1 MAALRWLFAIQLLSM
16 GAMEMSGPFWPLQ
29 LRALGDAPGGLAV
42 ASAVAYAG
50 PLVTAMLFTPVWGR
64 IGDRVGH
71 KPMLL
76 RALLALAATQ
86 LWLAFAGSATVVLAV
101 RLLQGA
107 LAGFI
112 AAAQAYG
119 AGIVARA
126 ERGALMARLQV
137 ATALGSMLGP
147 LAGGLAYS
155 AFGFA
160 AVNAIAAAIC
170 LACAACAA
178 RVLPAERREGNL
190 DGLSSRA
197 ASPAASRAS
206 SGLAPQSVAV
216 NNDALG
222 EAAGLRG
229 VVAGLLAG
237 IVLVQAGK
245 MMPQGFFSLYA
256 EQVLHA
262 APWLTGLCYGATAA
276 GLCLFAP
283 FWAKQFR
290 DKPRAWVLQRI
301 EWICWACAGIV
312 ALQAIGRSIA
322 LVLAVRLAWGIA
334 MAALLPVFYGLLSQ
348 ETCDAQ
354 QGRVL
359 GAGNSAA
366 KAGALLGAAAGGL
379 AMAWL
384 PLEHIF
390 WSVATLYMV
399 AALGMRVW
407 RGQAAAQPISA

>member
-50 PLVTAMLFTPVWGR
+50 PLVTAMLFTPLWGR

-86 LWLAFAGSATVVLAV
+86 LWLAYATSGTTVLLV

-119 AGIVARA
+119 AGIVPRA
-126 ERGALMARLQV
+126 ERGALMAQLQV
-137 ATALGSMLGP
+137 ATALGSVLGP
-147 LAGGLAYS
+147 LAGGLVFS
-155 AFGFA
+155 SFGFM
-160 AVNAIAAAIC
+160 AVNAAAATIC
-170 LACAACAA
+170 IACALCAA
-178 RVLPAERREGNL
+178 VVLPQQ
-190 DGLSSRA
+190 RA
-197 ASPAASRAS
+197 ADHAPATASRDAPAVAARAS
-206 SGLAPQSVAV
+206 
-216 NNDALG
+216 
-222 EAAGLRG
+222 AANGMG
-229 VVAGLLAG
+229 SVVAGLLAG

-262 APWLTGLCYGATAA
+262 PPWLTGLCYGATAV

-283 FWAKQFR
+283 FWAKHFKDR
-290 DKPRAWVLQRI
+290 PRAWVLQRI

-312 ALQAIGRSIA
+312 ALQAMGRSIA
-322 LVLAVRLAWGIA
+322 LVLAARLAWGIA
-334 MAALLPVFYGLLSQ
+334 MAALLPVFYALLSQ
-348 ETCDAQ
+348 EVDDRQ

-366 KAGALLGAAAGGL
+366 KAGALLGAGAGGL

-390 WSVATLYMV
+390 WSVAALYMV
-399 AALGMRVW
+399 AALGLRAW
-407 RGQAAAQPISA
+407 RGRAFVQPISA

>member
-50 PLVTAMLFTPVWGR
+50 PLVTAMLFTPLWGR

-86 LWLAFAGSATVVLAV
+86 LWLAYATSGTTVLLV

-119 AGIVARA
+119 AGIVPRA
-126 ERGALMARLQV
+126 ERGALMAQLQV
-137 ATALGSMLGP
+137 ATALGSVLGP
-147 LAGGLAYS
+147 LVGGLVFS
-155 AFGFA
+155 SFGFM
-160 AVNAIAAAIC
+160 AVNAAAATIC
-170 LACAACAA
+170 IACALCAA
-178 RVLPAERREGNL
+178 VVLPQQ
-190 DGLSSRA
+190 RA
-197 ASPAASRAS
+197 ADHAPAPASRDAPAGAARAS
-206 SGLAPQSVAV
+206 
-216 NNDALG
+216 
-222 EAAGLRG
+222 AANGMG
-229 VVAGLLAG
+229 SVVAGLLAG

-262 APWLTGLCYGATAA
+262 PPWLTGLCYGATAV

-283 FWAKQFR
+283 FWAKHFKDR
-290 DKPRAWVLQRI
+290 PRAWVLQRI

-312 ALQAIGRSIA
+312 ALQAMGRSIA
-322 LVLAVRLAWGIA
+322 LVLAARLAWGIA
-334 MAALLPVFYGLLSQ
+334 MAALLPVFYALLSQ
-348 ETCDAQ
+348 EVDDRQ

-366 KAGALLGAAAGGL
+366 KAGALLGAGAGGL

-390 WSVATLYMV
+390 WSVAALYMV
-399 AALGMRVW
+399 AALGLRAW
-407 RGQAAAQPISA
+407 RGRAFVQPISA

>member
-50 PLVTAMLFTPVWGR
+50 PLVTAMLFTPLWGR

-86 LWLAFAGSATVVLAV
+86 LWLAYAGSGIVVLLV

-119 AGIVARA
+119 AGIVPRA

-137 ATALGSMLGP
+137 ATALGSVLGP
-147 LAGGLAYS
+147 LAGGLLFS
-155 AFGFA
+155 SLGFTTVNVAA
-160 AVNAIAAAIC
+160 AVIC
-170 LACAACAA
+170 LACAVCAA
-178 RVLPAERREGNL
+178 LVLPVPLPAPVPLASAQDVAGTP
-190 DGLSSRA
+190 GVHVQA
-197 ASPAASRAS
+197 AV
-206 SGLAPQSVAV
+206 GM
-216 NNDALG
+216 G
-222 EAAGLRG
+222 K

-256 EQVLHA
+256 EQVLQA
-262 APWLTGLCYGATAA
+262 PPWLTGLCYGATAV

-283 FWAKQFR
+283 IWAKHFKGR
-290 DKPRAWVLQRI
+290 PREWVLHRI

-312 ALQAIGRSIA
+312 ALQAWGRSIV
-322 LVLAVRLAWGIA
+322 LVLAARLAWGIA

-348 ETCDAQ
+348 EVDDRQ

-390 WSVATLYMV
+390 WSVAALYAA
-399 AALGMRVW
+399 AALGMRAW
-407 RGQAAAQPISA
+407 RGRAIGQPVSA

>member
-1 MAALRWLFAIQLLSM
+1 MGALRWLFAIQLLSM

-29 LRALGDAPGGLAV
+29 LRALGDAPGGLAL

-50 PLVTAMLFTPVWGR
+50 PLVTAMLFTPWWGR

-86 LWLAFAGSATVVLAV
+86 LWLALATSGAVILGV

-119 AGIVARA
+119 AGIVPRA

-137 ATALGSMLGP
+137 ATALGSVLGP
-147 LAGGLAYS
+147 LVGGLVFS
-155 AFGFA
+155 TFGFA
-160 AVNAIAAAIC
+160 AVNAVAAAIC

-178 RVLPAERREGNL
+178 MTLPRPAIVPSCGAVLAEATH
-190 DGLSSRA
+190 A
-197 ASPAASRAS
+197 AT
-206 SGLAPQSVAV
+206 GM
-216 NNDALG
+216 
-222 EAAGLRG
+222 RG
-229 VVAGLLAG
+229 VMAGLLSG

-262 APWLTGLCYGATAA
+262 QPWLTGLCYGATAV

-283 FWAKQFR
+283 FWARQFK
-290 DKPRAWVLQRI
+290 DKAQEWVLQRI
-301 EWICWACAGIV
+301 EWICWACVGIV
-312 ALQAIGRSIA
+312 AVQATGRNIV
-322 LVLAVRLAWGIA
+322 LVLAARLAWGIA
-334 MAALLPVFYGLLSQ
+334 MAALLPVFYSLLSQ
-348 ETCDAQ
+348 AADDGQ

-390 WSVATLYMV
+390 WSVAALYAI
-399 AALGMRVW
+399 AALGVRAC
-407 RGQAAAQPISA
+407 RGWAVPQPISA

>member
-50 PLVTAMLFTPVWGR
+50 PLVTAMLFTPLWGR

-76 RALLALAATQ
+76 RALLALAVTQ
-86 LWLAFAGSATVVLAV
+86 LWLAFATSGAVVLLV

-119 AGIVARA
+119 AGIVPRT

-137 ATALGSMLGP
+137 ATALGSVLGP
-147 LAGGLAYS
+147 LAGGLLFS
-155 AFGFA
+155 SIGFT
-160 AVNAIAAAIC
+160 AVNAVAAVAC
-170 LACAACAA
+170 LACAVCAA
-178 RVLPAERREGNL
+178 MVLPAQPAG
-190 DGLSSRA
+190 A
-197 ASPAASRAS
+197 AQPQAPAAPDRAS
-206 SGLAPQSVAV
+206 CRSGLAGS
-216 NNDALG
+216 
-222 EAAGLRG
+222 

-262 APWLTGLCYGATAA
+262 PPWLTGLCYGATAV

-283 FWAKQFR
+283 VWARHFR
-290 DKPRAWVLQRI
+290 NKPRAWVLQRL

-312 ALQAIGRSIA
+312 ALQAIGRSVV
-322 LVLAVRLAWGIA
+322 LVLAARLAWGIC
-334 MAALLPVFYGLLSQ
+334 MAALLPVFYGLLSL
-348 ETCDAQ
+348 EAADEQ

-366 KAGALLGAAAGGL
+366 KAGALLGAGAGGL

-390 WSVATLYMV
+390 WSVAALYAV
-399 AALGMRVW
+399 AALAMRAW
-407 RGQAAAQPISA
+407 RARPAGDSRPQPISA

>member
-1 MAALRWLFAIQLLSM
+1 
-16 GAMEMSGPFWPLQ
+16 
-29 LRALGDAPGGLAV
+29 V
-42 ASAVAYAG
+42 
-50 PLVTAMLFTPVWGR
+50 GR

-86 LWLAFAGSATVVLAV
+86 LWLAYATSGTTVLLV

-119 AGIVARA
+119 AGIVPRA
-126 ERGALMARLQV
+126 ERGALMAQLQV
-137 ATALGSMLGP
+137 ATALGSVLGP
-147 LAGGLAYS
+147 LAGGLVFS
-155 AFGFA
+155 SFGFM
-160 AVNAIAAAIC
+160 AVNAAAATIC
-170 LACAACAA
+170 IACALCAA
-178 RVLPAERREGNL
+178 VVLPQQ
-190 DGLSSRA
+190 RA
-197 ASPAASRAS
+197 ADHAPATASRDAPAVAARAS
-206 SGLAPQSVAV
+206 
-216 NNDALG
+216 
-222 EAAGLRG
+222 AANGMG
-229 VVAGLLAG
+229 SVVAGLFAG

-256 EQVLHA
+256 EQILHA
-262 APWLTGLCYGATAA
+262 PPWLTGLCYGATAV

-283 FWAKQFR
+283 FWAKHFKDR
-290 DKPRAWVLQRI
+290 PRAWVLQRI

-312 ALQAIGRSIA
+312 ALQAMGRSIA
-322 LVLAVRLAWGIA
+322 LVLAARLAWGIA
-334 MAALLPVFYGLLSQ
+334 MAALLPVFYALLSQ
-348 ETCDAQ
+348 EVDDRQ

-366 KAGALLGAAAGGL
+366 KAGALLGAGAGGL

-390 WSVATLYMV
+390 WSVAALYMV
-399 AALGMRVW
+399 AALGLRAW
-407 RGQAAAQPISA
+407 RGRAFVQPISA

>member
-50 PLVTAMLFTPVWGR
+50 PLVTAMLFTPLWGR

-86 LWLAFAGSATVVLAV
+86 LWLAYATSGTTVLLV

-119 AGIVARA
+119 AGIVPRA
-126 ERGALMARLQV
+126 ERGALMAQLQV
-137 ATALGSMLGP
+137 ATALGSVLGP
-147 LAGGLAYS
+147 LVGGLVFS
-155 AFGFA
+155 SFGFM
-160 AVNAIAAAIC
+160 AVNAAAATIC
-170 LACAACAA
+170 IACALCAA
-178 RVLPAERREGNL
+178 VVLPQQ
-190 DGLSSRA
+190 RA
-197 ASPAASRAS
+197 ADHAPAPASRDAPAVAARAS
-206 SGLAPQSVAV
+206 
-216 NNDALG
+216 
-222 EAAGLRG
+222 AANGMG
-229 VVAGLLAG
+229 SVVAGLLAG

-262 APWLTGLCYGATAA
+262 PPWLTGLCYGATAV

-283 FWAKQFR
+283 FWAKHFKDR
-290 DKPRAWVLQRI
+290 PRAWVLQRI

-312 ALQAIGRSIA
+312 ALQAMGRSIA
-322 LVLAVRLAWGIA
+322 LVLAARLAWGIA
-334 MAALLPVFYGLLSQ
+334 MAALLPVFYALLSQ
-348 ETCDAQ
+348 EVDDRQ

-366 KAGALLGAAAGGL
+366 KAGALLGAGAGGL

-390 WSVATLYMV
+390 WSVAALYMV
-399 AALGMRVW
+399 AALGLRAW
-407 RGQAAAQPISA
+407 RGRAFVQPISA

>member
-29 LRALGDAPGGLAV
+29 LRALGDAPGGLAL

-50 PLVTAMLFTPVWGR
+50 PLVTAMLFTPLWGR
-64 IGDRVGH
+64 IGDRIGH

-76 RALLALAATQ
+76 RALLALAVTQ
-86 LWLAFAGSATVVLAV
+86 LWLAFAGSGAVVLAV

-119 AGIVARA
+119 AGIVPRS

-147 LAGGLAYS
+147 LAGGVVFS

-160 AVNAIAAAIC
+160 AVNGIAAAIC

-178 RVLPAERREGNL
+178 RVLPA
-190 DGLSSRA
+190 A
-197 ASPAASRAS
+197 QPAASRAS
-206 SGLAPQSVAV
+206 ASLAPQFSAAPTAGTTGPRSVA
-216 NNDALG
+216 
-222 EAAGLRG
+222 
-229 VVAGLLAG
+229 AGLLAS

-256 EQVLHA
+256 ERVLHA
-262 APWLTGLCYGATAA
+262 PPWLTGLCYGATAV

-283 FWAKQFR
+283 FWARQFR
-290 DKPRAWVLQRI
+290 GKPRDWVIQRI
-301 EWICWACAGIV
+301 EWLCWACAAIV
-312 ALQAIGRSIA
+312 AVQAVGRSIA
-322 LVLAVRLAWGIA
+322 LVLAVRLAWGVA

-348 ETCDAQ
+348 EACDAQ

-390 WSVATLYMV
+390 WSVATLYMI
-399 AALGMRVW
+399 AALGMRAW
-407 RGQAAAQPISA
+407 RGQASAQPISA

>member
-50 PLVTAMLFTPVWGR
+50 PLVTAMLFTPLWGR

-86 LWLAFAGSATVVLAV
+86 LWLAYATSGTTVLLV

-119 AGIVARA
+119 AGIVPRA
-126 ERGALMARLQV
+126 ERGALMAQLQV
-137 ATALGSMLGP
+137 ATALGSVLGP
-147 LAGGLAYS
+147 LVGGLVFS
-155 AFGFA
+155 SLGFM
-160 AVNAIAAAIC
+160 AVNAAAATIC
-170 LACAACAA
+170 VACALCAA
-178 RVLPAERREGNL
+178 VVLPQQ
-190 DGLSSRA
+190 RA
-197 ASPAASRAS
+197 ADHAPAPASRDAPAVAARAS
-206 SGLAPQSVAV
+206 
-216 NNDALG
+216 
-222 EAAGLRG
+222 AANGMG
-229 VVAGLLAG
+229 SVVAGLLAG

-262 APWLTGLCYGATAA
+262 PPWLTGLCYGATAV

-283 FWAKQFR
+283 FWAKHFKDR
-290 DKPRAWVLQRI
+290 PRAWVLQRI
-301 EWICWACAGIV
+301 EWLCWACAGIV
-312 ALQAIGRSIA
+312 ALQAMGRSIA
-322 LVLAVRLAWGIA
+322 LVLAARLAWGIA
-334 MAALLPVFYGLLSQ
+334 MAALLPVFYALLSQ
-348 ETCDAQ
+348 EVDDRQ

-366 KAGALLGAAAGGL
+366 KAGALLGAGAGGL

-390 WSVATLYMV
+390 WSVAALYMV
-399 AALGMRVW
+399 AALGLRAW
-407 RGQAAAQPISA
+407 RSRAFGQPISA

>member
-50 PLVTAMLFTPVWGR
+50 PLVTAMLFTPLWGG

-86 LWLAFAGSATVVLAV
+86 LWLAYATSGTTVLLV

-119 AGIVARA
+119 AGIVPRA
-126 ERGALMARLQV
+126 ERGALMAQLQV
-137 ATALGSMLGP
+137 ATALGSVLGP
-147 LAGGLAYS
+147 LAGGLVFS
-155 AFGFA
+155 SFGFM
-160 AVNAIAAAIC
+160 AVNAAAATIC
-170 LACAACAA
+170 IACALCAA
-178 RVLPAERREGNL
+178 VVLPQQ
-190 DGLSSRA
+190 RA
-197 ASPAASRAS
+197 ADHAPATASRDAPAVAARAS
-206 SGLAPQSVAV
+206 
-216 NNDALG
+216 
-222 EAAGLRG
+222 AANGMG
-229 VVAGLLAG
+229 SVVAGLLAG

-256 EQVLHA
+256 EQILHA
-262 APWLTGLCYGATAA
+262 PPWLTGLCYGATAV

-283 FWAKQFR
+283 FWAKHFKDR
-290 DKPRAWVLQRI
+290 PRAWVLQRI

-312 ALQAIGRSIA
+312 ALQAMGRSIA
-322 LVLAVRLAWGIA
+322 LVLAARLAWGIA
-334 MAALLPVFYGLLSQ
+334 MAALLPVFYALLSQ
-348 ETCDAQ
+348 EVDDRQ

-366 KAGALLGAAAGGL
+366 KAGALLGAGAGGL

-390 WSVATLYMV
+390 WSVAALYMV
-399 AALGMRVW
+399 AALGLRAW
-407 RGQAAAQPISA
+407 RGRAFVQPISA

>member
-50 PLVTAMLFTPVWGR
+50 PLVTAMLFTPLWGR

-86 LWLAFAGSATVVLAV
+86 LWLAYATSGTTVLLV

-119 AGIVARA
+119 AGIVPRA
-126 ERGALMARLQV
+126 ERGALMAQLQV
-137 ATALGSMLGP
+137 ATALGSVLGP
-147 LAGGLAYS
+147 LVGGLVFS
-155 AFGFA
+155 SFGFM
-160 AVNAIAAAIC
+160 AVNAAAATIC
-170 LACAACAA
+170 IACALCAA
-178 RVLPAERREGNL
+178 VVLPQQ
-190 DGLSSRA
+190 RA
-197 ASPAASRAS
+197 ADHAPAPASRDAPAVAARAS
-206 SGLAPQSVAV
+206 
-216 NNDALG
+216 
-222 EAAGLRG
+222 AANGMG
-229 VVAGLLAG
+229 SVVAGLLAG

-262 APWLTGLCYGATAA
+262 PPWLTGLCYGATAV

-283 FWAKQFR
+283 FWAKHFKDR
-290 DKPRAWVLQRI
+290 PRAWVLQRI

-312 ALQAIGRSIA
+312 ALQAMGRSIV
-322 LVLAVRLAWGIA
+322 LVLAARLAWGIA
-334 MAALLPVFYGLLSQ
+334 MAALLPVFYALLSQ
-348 ETCDAQ
+348 EVDDRQ

-366 KAGALLGAAAGGL
+366 KAGALLGAGAGGL

-390 WSVATLYMV
+390 WSVAALYMV
-399 AALGMRVW
+399 AALGLRAW
-407 RGQAAAQPISA
+407 RGRAFVQPISA

>member
-16 GAMEMSGPFWPLQ
+16 GALEMSGPFWPLQ
-29 LRALGDAPGGLAV
+29 LRALGDPPGGLAL

-50 PLVTAMLFTPVWGR
+50 PMVTAMLFTPLWGR

-71 KPMLL
+71 KAMLL

-86 LWLAFAGSATVVLAV
+86 LWLAYAGSGGVVLAV

-119 AGIVARA
+119 AGLVPRSG
-126 ERGALMARLQV
+126 RGGLMARLQV
-137 ATALGSMLGP
+137 ATALGSLLGP
-147 LAGGLAYS
+147 LAGGTLFS
-155 AFGFA
+155 IFGFS

-170 LACAACAA
+170 LACGLCAA
-178 RVLPAERREGNL
+178 LVLPVPP
-190 DGLSSRA
+190 SSAASLRA
-197 ASPAASRAS
+197 AHGPASTARAAASLSPPDAMQPVS
-206 SGLAPQSVAV
+206 SGGA
-216 NNDALG
+216 ALG
-222 EAAGLRG
+222 SAAR
-229 VVAGLLAG
+229 GLLAG

-256 EQVLHA
+256 EQILQA
-262 APWLTGLCYGATAA
+262 PPWLTGLCYGATAV
-276 GLCLFAP
+276 GLCLTAP
-283 FWAKQFR
+283 FWAGQFK
-290 DKPRAWVLQRI
+290 DKPLDWILQRI

-312 ALQAIGRSIA
+312 AVQALGRSIA
-322 LVLAVRLAWGIA
+322 LVLAARLAWGIA
-334 MAALLPVFYGLLSQ
+334 MAALLPVFYSLLSQ
-348 ETCDAQ
+348 AAPDSM
-354 QGRVL
+354 QGRAL

-366 KAGALLGAAAGGL
+366 KAGALLGAGAGGL

-390 WSVATLYMV
+390 WSVAVLYAV
-399 AALGMRVW
+399 AALGMRAW
-407 RGQAAAQPISA
+407 RGRSATRLISV

>member
-50 PLVTAMLFTPVWGR
+50 PLVTAMLFTPIWGR

-86 LWLAFAGSATVVLAV
+86 LWLAFAGSGVMVLAV

-119 AGIVARA
+119 AGIVPRA

-147 LAGGLAYS
+147 LAGGLVFS

-160 AVNAIAAAIC
+160 AVNGAASVIC

-178 RVLPAERREGNL
+178 YALPAARPAGGKSFE
-190 DGLSSRA
+190 
-197 ASPAASRAS
+197 ASPVVPSTM
-206 SGLAPQSVAV
+206 
-216 NNDALG
+216 
-222 EAAGLRG
+222 GLRS

-237 IVLVQAGK
+237 IVLVQAGR

-262 APWLTGLCYGATAA
+262 PPWLTGVCYGATAA

-283 FWAKQFR
+283 FWARQFKDR
-290 DKPRAWVLQRI
+290 PREWVLQRI
-301 EWICWACAGIV
+301 EWICWSCVAIV
-312 ALQAIGRSIA
+312 AVQAMGRSIVF
-322 LVLAVRLAWGIA
+322 VLAARLAWGIA
-334 MAALLPVFYGLLSQ
+334 MAALLPVFYSLLSQ
-348 ETCDAQ
+348 AADDGH

-390 WSVATLYMV
+390 WSVAVLYML
-399 AALGMRVW
+399 AALGMRAW
-407 RGQAAAQPISA
+407 RGRAPVRTISA

>member
-50 PLVTAMLFTPVWGR
+50 PLVTAMLFTPLWGR

-86 LWLAFAGSATVVLAV
+86 LWLAYAGSGIVVLLV

-119 AGIVARA
+119 AGIVPRA

-137 ATALGSMLGP
+137 ATALGSVLGP
-147 LAGGLAYS
+147 LAGGLLFS
-155 AFGFA
+155 SLGFTTVNVAA
-160 AVNAIAAAIC
+160 AVIC
-170 LACAACAA
+170 LACAVCAA
-178 RVLPAERREGNL
+178 LVLPVPLPAPVPLASAQDVAGTP
-190 DGLSSRA
+190 GVHVQA
-197 ASPAASRAS
+197 AV
-206 SGLAPQSVAV
+206 GM
-216 NNDALG
+216 G
-222 EAAGLRG
+222 K

-256 EQVLHA
+256 EQVLQA
-262 APWLTGLCYGATAA
+262 PPWLTGLCYGATAV

-283 FWAKQFR
+283 IWAKHFKGR
-290 DKPRAWVLQRI
+290 PREWVLHRI
-301 EWICWACAGIV
+301 EWICWGCAGIV
-312 ALQAIGRSIA
+312 ALQAWGRSIV
-322 LVLAVRLAWGIA
+322 LVLAARLAWGIA

-348 ETCDAQ
+348 EVDDRQ

-390 WSVATLYMV
+390 WSVAALYAA
-399 AALGMRVW
+399 AALGMRAW
-407 RGQAAAQPISA
+407 RGRAIGQPFSA

>member
-1 MAALRWLFAIQLLSM
+1 MATLRWLFAIQLLAM

-29 LRALGDAPGGLAV
+29 LRALGDAPGGLAL

-50 PLVTAMLFTPVWGR
+50 PLVTAMLFTPLWGR

-86 LWLAFAGSATVVLAV
+86 LWLAFASSGGVILAV

-119 AGIVARA
+119 AGIVPRA

-147 LAGGLAYS
+147 LVGGLVFS
-155 AFGFA
+155 VFGFA

-170 LACAACAA
+170 LACAAGAA
-178 RVLPAERREGNL
+178 RVLPTVRPKNAPSREP
-190 DGLSSRA
+190 
-197 ASPAASRAS
+197 SPAA
-206 SGLAPQSVAV
+206 PH
-216 NNDALG
+216 
-222 EAAGLRG
+222 AAAKLVPSNGMAMRG
-229 VVAGLLAG
+229 AVAGLLAG

-262 APWLTGLCYGATAA
+262 PPWLTGVCYGATAI

-283 FWAKQFR
+283 FWAKQFKN
-290 DKPRAWVLQRI
+290 KPREWVLQRI
-301 EWICWACAGIV
+301 EWICWACAAIV

-322 LVLAVRLAWGIA
+322 LVLAARLAWGIA

-348 ETCDAQ
+348 EADDAQ
-354 QGRVL
+354 QGRAL
-359 GAGNSAA
+359 AAGNSAA

-390 WSVATLYMV
+390 WSVAALYV
-399 AALGMRVW
+399 LAALIMRVW
-407 RGQAAAQPISA
+407 RGNVAFEAVAS

>member
-50 PLVTAMLFTPVWGR
+50 PLVTAMLFTPLWGR

-86 LWLAFAGSATVVLAV
+86 LWLAYATSGTTVLLV

-119 AGIVARA
+119 AGIVPRA
-126 ERGALMARLQV
+126 ERGALMAQLQV
-137 ATALGSMLGP
+137 ATALGSVLGP
-147 LAGGLAYS
+147 LVGGLVFS
-155 AFGFA
+155 SFGFM
-160 AVNAIAAAIC
+160 AVNAAAATIC
-170 LACAACAA
+170 IACALCAA
-178 RVLPAERREGNL
+178 VVLPQQ
-190 DGLSSRA
+190 RA
-197 ASPAASRAS
+197 ADHAPAPASRDAPAVATRAS
-206 SGLAPQSVAV
+206 
-216 NNDALG
+216 
-222 EAAGLRG
+222 AANGMG
-229 VVAGLLAG
+229 SVVAGLLAG

-262 APWLTGLCYGATAA
+262 PPWLTGLCYGATAV

-283 FWAKQFR
+283 FWAKHFKDR
-290 DKPRAWVLQRI
+290 PRAWVLQRI

-312 ALQAIGRSIA
+312 ALQAMGRSIV
-322 LVLAVRLAWGIA
+322 LVLAARLAWGIA
-334 MAALLPVFYGLLSQ
+334 MAALLPVFYALLSQ
-348 ETCDAQ
+348 EVDDRQ

-366 KAGALLGAAAGGL
+366 KAGALLGAGAGGL

-390 WSVATLYMV
+390 WSVAALYMV
-399 AALGMRVW
+399 AALGLRAW
-407 RGQAAAQPISA
+407 RGRAFVQPISA

>member
-50 PLVTAMLFTPVWGR
+50 PLVTAMLFTPLWGC

-86 LWLAFAGSATVVLAV
+86 LWLAYATSGTVVLLV

-119 AGIVARA
+119 AGIVPRV
-126 ERGALMARLQV
+126 ERGALMAQLQV
-137 ATALGSMLGP
+137 ATALGSVLGP
-147 LAGGLAYS
+147 LVGGLVFS
-155 AFGFA
+155 SLGFM
-160 AVNAIAAAIC
+160 AVNAAAATIC
-170 LACAACAA
+170 IACALCAA
-178 RVLPAERREGNL
+178 VVLPQQ
-190 DGLSSRA
+190 RA
-197 ASPAASRAS
+197 AGHATAPASRDAPAVAARAS
-206 SGLAPQSVAV
+206 DGNGMSS
-216 NNDALG
+216 
-222 EAAGLRG
+222 

-262 APWLTGLCYGATAA
+262 PPWLTGLCYGATAV

-283 FWAKQFR
+283 FWAKHFKDQ
-290 DKPRAWVLQRI
+290 PRAWVLHRI

-312 ALQAIGRSIA
+312 ALQAMGRSIA
-322 LVLAVRLAWGIA
+322 LVLAARLAWGIA
-334 MAALLPVFYGLLSQ
+334 MAALLPVFYALLSQ
-348 ETCDAQ
+348 EVDDTQ

-366 KAGALLGAAAGGL
+366 KAGALLGAGAGGL

-390 WSVATLYMV
+390 WSVAALYMV
-399 AALGMRVW
+399 AALGLRAW
-407 RGQAAAQPISA
+407 RGRAIGQPISA

>member
-29 LRALGDAPGGLAV
+29 LRALGDAPGGLAL

-50 PLVTAMLFTPVWGR
+50 PLVTAMLFTPLWGR

-86 LWLAFAGSATVVLAV
+86 FWLAFATSGVTVLAL

-119 AGIVARA
+119 AGIVQRPQ
-126 ERGALMARLQV
+126 RGELMARLQV
-137 ATALGSMLGP
+137 ATALGSVLGP
-147 LAGGLAYS
+147 LAGGMTYS

-160 AVNAIAAAIC
+160 TVNAVAAAIC
-170 LACAACAA
+170 LACAICAAAALPAPQQKACAQA
-178 RVLPAERREGNL
+178 VAPSG
-190 DGLSSRA
+190 
-197 ASPAASRAS
+197 PAAPKQL
-206 SGLAPQSVAV
+206 GGGGT
-216 NNDALG
+216 DARQ
-222 EAAGLRG
+222 AF
-229 VVAGLLAG
+229 VGLLAG
-237 IVLVQAGK
+237 IVLVQAGR

-262 APWLTGLCYGATAA
+262 PPWLTGLCYGTTAV
-276 GLCLFAP
+276 GLCMFAP
-283 FWAKQFR
+283 LWAKLFKGR
-290 DKPRAWVLQRI
+290 PEYWVLQRI
-301 EWICWACAGIV
+301 EWICFACAGIV
-312 ALQAIGRSIA
+312 AMQAMGRSIA
-322 LVLAVRLAWGIA
+322 LVLAARLAWGIA

-348 ETCDAQ
+348 AADDGL

-366 KAGALLGAAAGGL
+366 KAGALLGAGAGGL

-390 WSVATLYMV
+390 WSVAALYFV
-399 AALGMRVW
+399 AAFAIRAW
-407 RGQAAAQPISA
+407 RGKPAAVRAISV

>member
-50 PLVTAMLFTPVWGR
+50 PLVTAMLFTPLWGR

-86 LWLAFAGSATVVLAV
+86 LWLAYATSGTMVLLV

-119 AGIVARA
+119 AGIVPRA
-126 ERGALMARLQV
+126 ERGALMAQLQV
-137 ATALGSMLGP
+137 ATALGSVLGP
-147 LAGGLAYS
+147 LAGGLVFS
-155 AFGFA
+155 SFGFM
-160 AVNAIAAAIC
+160 AVNAAAATIC
-170 LACAACAA
+170 IACALCAA
-178 RVLPAERREGNL
+178 VVLPQQ
-190 DGLSSRA
+190 RA
-197 ASPAASRAS
+197 ADHAPATASRDAPAVAARAS
-206 SGLAPQSVAV
+206 
-216 NNDALG
+216 
-222 EAAGLRG
+222 AANGMG
-229 VVAGLLAG
+229 SVVAGLLAG

-262 APWLTGLCYGATAA
+262 PPWLTGLCYGATAV

-283 FWAKQFR
+283 FWAKHFKDR
-290 DKPRAWVLQRI
+290 PRAWVLQRI

-312 ALQAIGRSIA
+312 ALQAMGRSIA
-322 LVLAVRLAWGIA
+322 LVLAARLAWGIA
-334 MAALLPVFYGLLSQ
+334 MAALLPVFYALLSQ
-348 ETCDAQ
+348 EVDDRQ

-366 KAGALLGAAAGGL
+366 KAGALLGAGAGGL

-390 WSVATLYMV
+390 WSVAALYMV
-399 AALGMRVW
+399 AALGLRAW
-407 RGQAAAQPISA
+407 RGRAFVQPISA

>member
-29 LRALGDAPGGLAV
+29 LRALGDAPGGLAL
-42 ASAVAYAG
+42 ASAIAYAG
-50 PLVTAMLFTPVWGR
+50 PLVTAMLFTPLWGR

-76 RALLALAATQ
+76 RAVLALAATQ
-86 LWLAFAGSATVVLAV
+86 LWLAFATSGVVVLAV

-119 AGIVARA
+119 AGIVPRA

-137 ATALGSMLGP
+137 ATALGSVLGP
-147 LAGGLAYS
+147 LAGGLVFS
-155 AFGFA
+155 ALGFA
-160 AVNAIAAAIC
+160 AVNVVAAAIC

-178 RVLPAERREGNL
+178 LVLPVLA
-190 DGLSSRA
+190 
-197 ASPAASRAS
+197 PAAPATRN
-206 SGLAPQSVAV
+206 AV
-216 NNDALG
+216 GMDGGPAM
-222 EAAGLRG
+222 EG
-229 VVAGLLAG
+229 VIIGLLAG

-262 APWLTGLCYGATAA
+262 PPWMTGLCYGATAA

-283 FWAKQFR
+283 FWAKRFR
-290 DKPRAWVLQRI
+290 YKPREHVLQWI
-301 EWICWACAGIV
+301 EWLCWACAAIV
-312 ALQAIGRSIA
+312 AVQAMGRSIV
-322 LVLAVRLAWGIA
+322 LVLAARLAWGVA
-334 MAALLPVFYGLLSQ
+334 MAALLPVFYSLLSQ
-348 ETCDAQ
+348 AVDDGR

-366 KAGALLGAAAGGL
+366 KGGALLGVAAGGL
-379 AMAWL
+379 AQAWL

-390 WSVATLYMV
+390 WSVAALYAL
-399 AALGMRVW
+399 AAFGIRLWRV
-407 RGQAAAQPISA
+407 QAEVKPISA

>member
-50 PLVTAMLFTPVWGR
+50 PLVTAMLFTPLWGR

-86 LWLAFAGSATVVLAV
+86 LWLAYATSGTTVLLV

-119 AGIVARA
+119 AGIVPRA
-126 ERGALMARLQV
+126 ERGALMAQLQV
-137 ATALGSMLGP
+137 ATALGSVLGP
-147 LAGGLAYS
+147 LVGGLVFS
-155 AFGFA
+155 SFGFM
-160 AVNAIAAAIC
+160 AVNAAAATIC
-170 LACAACAA
+170 IACALCAA
-178 RVLPAERREGNL
+178 VVLPQQ
-190 DGLSSRA
+190 RA
-197 ASPAASRAS
+197 ADHAPATASRDAPAVAARAS
-206 SGLAPQSVAV
+206 
-216 NNDALG
+216 
-222 EAAGLRG
+222 AANGMG
-229 VVAGLLAG
+229 SVVAGLLAG

-262 APWLTGLCYGATAA
+262 PPWLTGLCYGATAV

-283 FWAKQFR
+283 FWAKHFKDR
-290 DKPRAWVLQRI
+290 PRAWVLQRI

-312 ALQAIGRSIA
+312 ALQAMGRSIA
-322 LVLAVRLAWGIA
+322 LVLAARLAWGIA
-334 MAALLPVFYGLLSQ
+334 MAALLPVFYALLSQ
-348 ETCDAQ
+348 EVDDRQ

-366 KAGALLGAAAGGL
+366 KAGALLGAGAGGL

-390 WSVATLYMV
+390 WSVAALYMV
-399 AALGMRVW
+399 AALGLRAW
-407 RGQAAAQPISA
+407 RGRAFVQPISA

>member
-29 LRALGDAPGGLAV
+29 LRALGDPPGGLAV

-50 PLVTAMLFTPVWGR
+50 PLVTAMLFTPLWGR

-86 LWLAFAGSATVVLAV
+86 LWLAYATSGTVVLLV

-119 AGIVARA
+119 AGLVPRA

-137 ATALGSMLGP
+137 ATALGSVLGP
-147 LAGGLAYS
+147 STGGLVFS
-155 AFGFA
+155 SLGFM
-160 AVNAIAAAIC
+160 AVNAAAAAIC
-170 LACAACAA
+170 LACALCAA
-178 RVLPAERREGNL
+178 IVLPQQ
-190 DGLSSRA
+190 RA
-197 ASPAASRAS
+197 AVHAPAPASRDEDA
-206 SGLAPQSVAV
+206 GTARGIAGNGMGSV
-216 NNDALG
+216 
-222 EAAGLRG
+222 
-229 VVAGLLAG
+229 VVGLLAG

-262 APWLTGLCYGATAA
+262 PPWLTGLCYGATAV

-283 FWAKQFR
+283 FWAKRFKDR
-290 DKPRAWVLQRI
+290 SRAWVLQRI
-301 EWICWACAGIV
+301 EWICWACVGIV
-312 ALQAIGRSIA
+312 ALQAMGRSIT
-322 LVLAVRLAWGIA
+322 LVLAARLAWGIA
-334 MAALLPVFYGLLSQ
+334 MAALLPVFYALLSQ
-348 ETCDAQ
+348 EVDDAQ

-366 KAGALLGAAAGGL
+366 KAGALLGAGAGGL

-384 PLEHIF
+384 PLEQVF
-390 WSVATLYMV
+390 WSVAALYVV
-399 AALGMRVW
+399 AALGLRTW
-407 RGQAAAQPISA
+407 RGRVIAQPASA

>member
-1 MAALRWLFAIQLLSM
+1 MGALRWLFAIQLLSM

-50 PLVTAMLFTPVWGR
+50 PLVTAMLFTPLWGR

-86 LWLAFAGSATVVLAV
+86 LWLAFATSGAMILAV

-119 AGIVARA
+119 AGIVPRA

-147 LAGGLAYS
+147 LAGGLVFS

-160 AVNAIAAAIC
+160 AVNAIAAIIC
-170 LACAACAA
+170 LACATCAA
-178 RVLPAERREGNL
+178 GVLPIPQSQGAPSRAGPRAAAL
-190 DGLSSRA
+190 VASRA
-197 ASPAASRAS
+197 APGTPA
-206 SGLAPQSVAV
+206 SVM
-216 NNDALG
+216 
-222 EAAGLRG
+222 EPRG
-229 VVAGLLAG
+229 VVAGLLVG

-262 APWLTGLCYGATAA
+262 SPWLTGLCYGATAL
-276 GLCLFAP
+276 GICLFAP
-283 FWAKQFR
+283 FWAKRFKG
-290 DKPRAWVLQRI
+290 KPREWVMQRI
-301 EWICWACAGIV
+301 EWICWSCVAIV
-312 ALQAIGRSIA
+312 AMQAIGRSIA
-322 LVLAVRLAWGIA
+322 LVLLARLAWGIA

-348 ETCDAQ
+348 EVCDAQ
-354 QGRVL
+354 QGRIL

-390 WSVATLYMV
+390 WSVAALYML
-399 AALGMRVW
+399 AAIGMRAW
-407 RGQAAAQPISA
+407 RGRAKTQLISV